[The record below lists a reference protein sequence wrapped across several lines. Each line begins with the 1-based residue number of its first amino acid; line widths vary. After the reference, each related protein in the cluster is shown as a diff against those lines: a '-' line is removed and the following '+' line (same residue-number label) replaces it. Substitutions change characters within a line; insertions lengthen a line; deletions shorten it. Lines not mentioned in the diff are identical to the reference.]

1 MGSRL
6 SKRKHLGVPDKSTD
20 QKAEKASME
29 MEGTPQKSPET
40 HFAAETALD
49 ATQVMGKA
57 HCTEEPAPGTTEETE
72 IQTATEHGEAQPS
85 AETTEGNES
94 QPEAQMPPA
103 VPQIT
108 ETHLD
113 METSEHT
120 GEAQPVEESS
130 LDPTDETEAAIE
142 HDESSPT
149 GETTE
154 MTETQLNA
162 LHDQGTEAQFAGEIH
177 PIEISVLKMEDQ
189 PPEQNGE
196 ETEVPVAMPTMQEAL
211 GEAEPAAQTPQMTG
225 EAESI
230 VETALASTDV
240 IVAQLAVQDT
250 QLGEMQLAEMGES
263 QKVTDHA
270 EACFT
275 AEPVEVTEA
284 QPASPSTYQSLQD
297 TEGSQPLAEKSLEPT
312 DVSEVPSAETSKGNE
327 SQPEVQMPPAVPQI
341 TETHLDMETSEHTG
355 EAQRVEESPLDPTDE
370 TEAATEH
377 DEPSPTG
384 ETTEMTETQLN
395 ALHDQGTEAQFAG
408 EIHPIEISV
417 LKMEDQPPEQNGEE
431 TEVPVAMPTMQEA
444 LGEAEPAAQ
453 TPQMTGEAESIV
465 ETALASTDVI
475 VAQLVVQDTQLGE
488 MQLAEMGESQKVTDH
503 AEACSTAEPV
513 EVTEAQPASP
523 SMYQSLQD
531 TEGSQPLAV
540 KSLEITEVSEVQS
553 IARAIEETNE
563 GQRIAQTMKAK
574 VCSPEKSGQKTT
586 EIMIGSQSAA
596 VTTGES
602 GEAQPIEPPSIA
614 EVAEAQNAAKNS
626 EDQPSSE
633 TTEVTRTPPTTLHVP
648 KTKAV
653 AGEGQPAIETSEVMA
668 DPQPARLGKPDTEAH
683 KTVQSTE
690 EIGEGPTALPAVQ
703 GILQELLPAGE
714 AQQVVELVEEIL
726 HVTGETQLLAE
737 TESQNTTENNKAHP
751 IPETEA
757 ASVPNTHTP
766 QELGARPTG
775 ETAKAAEGKSSEDMV
790 LDTAKVKEVP
800 PAGENQAHP
809 NTKVREATEAQA
821 AGTDAQESHQEAETM
836 KETVTQ
842 STEWSMPEGG
852 GAQPTVEAARVQT
865 AAPIAQKSE
874 PATETTAGNGEFRP
888 IVQAT
893 EEMAVPLVAETVIH
907 MAVPATQELA
917 QDSSE
922 MQPIGLH
929 VQETEVQSAAQTA
942 EVYTTALT
950 ILKFIK
956 ETTEAAAKTT
966 EENEACPIPR
976 TVLET
981 PEEAESLQSLMET
994 TDLKI
999 KRGQEPQIPTNIT
1012 GQEGGKHAAISK
1024 EEILKASET
1033 EISVDAESELQ
1044 QYTEQED
1051 PSASLGASCEL
1062 PQTLEPSSETQAFQ
1076 PLESIMTA
1084 VDERG
1089 VQGEP
1094 KQTLSAFETQGRK
1107 GEMALHSDC
1116 GPTGNEA
1123 VPSKEISA
1131 REASDLIHMA

>member
-6 SKRKHLGVPDKSTD
+6 GKRKHLGVPDKSTD

-40 HFAAETALD
+40 HFSAETALD

-57 HCTEEPAPGTTEETE
+57 HCTEEPAPGTTEEIE

-94 QPEAQMPPA
+94 QPEAQMPLA

-113 METSEHT
+113 TETSEHT
-120 GEAQPVEESS
+120 GEAQLVEESS
-130 LDPTDETEAAIE
+130 LDPTDETEAATE
-142 HDESSPT
+142 HDEPSPT
-149 GETTE
+149 RETTE

-177 PIEISVLKMEDQ
+177 PIEISVLKIEGQ
-189 PPEQNGE
+189 PPEQNRE

-211 GEAEPAAQTPQMTG
+211 GEAEPAAQTPEMMG
-225 EAESI
+225 EAEST
-230 VETALASTDV
+230 VETARASTDV
-240 IVAQLAVQDT
+240 IAAQLAVQDT

-263 QKVTDHA
+263 QKVTDDA
-270 EACFT
+270 EVCST

-284 QPASPSTYQSLQD
+284 QPASPSTYKSLQD
-297 TEGSQPLAEKSLEPT
+297 TEGSQPLPEKSLDPT
-312 DVSEVPSAETSKGNE
+312 EVSEVPSAETTKGNE

-341 TETHLDMETSEHTG
+341 TETPLDTETAEHTG
-355 EAQRVEESPLDPTDE
+355 EAQPVEKSSLDPTDE

-395 ALHDQGTEAQFAG
+395 ALHDQGMEAQFAG

-417 LKMEDQPPEQNGEE
+417 LKIEDQPPEQNREE

-453 TPQMTGEAESIV
+453 TPQMMGETESTV
-465 ETALASTDVI
+465 ETALASTDMI
-475 VAQLVVQDTQLGE
+475 AAQLAVQHTQLGE
-488 MQLAEMGESQKVTDH
+488 MQLAEMGESQKVTDD

-531 TEGSQPLAV
+531 TEGSQPLAE

-563 GQRIAQTMKAK
+563 GQRIAQAIKAK
-574 VCSPEKSGQKTT
+574 VCSLEQTSQKMT

-596 VTTGES
+596 VTTES

-614 EVAEAQNAAKNS
+614 EVAEAQNATKNS

-633 TTEVTRTPPTTLHVP
+633 TTEVTRTPPTTLHVR

-668 DPQPARLGKPDTEAH
+668 DPQPTRLGKPDTKAH

-690 EIGEGPTALPAVQ
+690 ETGEGPTALPAVQ

-714 AQQVVELVEEIL
+714 TVQLVEESL
-726 HVTGETQLLAE
+726 HVTGGTQLLAE

-775 ETAKAAEGKSSEDMV
+775 ETPKAAEGKSSEDMV
-790 LDTAKVKEVP
+790 LDAAKVNEAP

-809 NTKVREATEAQA
+809 NTKVREAMEAQA
-821 AGTDAQESHQEAETM
+821 AGTDTQESHQEAETM

-852 GAQPTVEAARVQT
+852 GAQPTAEAARVQT

-874 PATETTAGNGEFRP
+874 PATGTTAGNGEFCP

-893 EEMAVPLVAETVIH
+893 EEMAVPPVAETVIH
-907 MAVPATQELA
+907 TAVPATQELA

-922 MQPIGLH
+922 TQPIGLH
-929 VQETEVQSAAQTA
+929 VQETVQQTGPQTA
-942 EVYTTALT
+942 EVYTALS

-956 ETTEAAAKTT
+956 EITEAAAKIT
-966 EENEACPIPR
+966 EENETCPIPG

-994 TDLKI
+994 TDLKM
-999 KRGQEPQIPTNIT
+999 KTGQEPQIAANIT
-1012 GQEGGKHAAISK
+1012 GQEGGEHAAISK

-1062 PQTLEPSSETQAFQ
+1062 PQTLKPSSETQAFQ
-1076 PLESIMTA
+1076 PLESIVTA

-1107 GEMALHSDC
+1107 GEMVLHSDC
-1116 GPTGNEA
+1116 GPTGSEA